1 MSRLSSIYFVALLSS
16 AMFDL
21 SRCSDISSRE
31 KRSLVVEDTTSEYMK
46 QTRWTRADLSYEV
59 IGNVASRN
67 QTSLSAVEKAVRE
80 AFDDWE
86 INSCFRFKRLNSAQQ
101 RPFSSLAD
109 IKIVFTN
116 DR

>member
-1 MSRLSSIYFVALLSS
+1 MSRLSSICFVALLSS
-16 AMFDL
+16 VMFDL
-21 SRCSDISSRE
+21 SRCSDISRE
-31 KRSLVVEDTTSEYMK
+31 KRSSVIEDTTSEYMK

-86 INSCFRFKRLNSAQQ
+86 RNSCFRFKRLNGAQLK
-101 RPFSSLAD
+101 PFSSLAD